1 MLINVFGGIMQ
12 CDVLA
17 RGVVDAAREV
27 KLSIPLVVR
36 MEGTNVKEGK
46 QILADS
52 GIKVIAANDMADAA
66 RRVVEAI
73 GNRTLIR

>member
-17 RGVVDAAREV
+17 QGVVDAAREV
-27 KLSIPLVVR
+27 KLSIPLVVT

-46 QILADS
+46 QILAES

-66 RRVVEAI
+66 RRVVESI
-73 GNRTLIR
+73 GK